1 MGHGRR
7 IRNGARQWLWRALQ
21 DHPARASIKPLFG
34 LRLKRIRRLRLDGG
48 LPEQLDEQ
56 IDGLRL
62 STVGRGR
69 GGQARASRQEPAYGA
84 GRRPNVGTRSGAL
97 YGAQMGAR
105 GAEIPSRREVI
116 S

>member
-1 MGHGRR
+1 MAAPGHV
-7 IRNGARQWLWRALQ
+7 A
-21 DHPARASIKPLFG
+21 PASTTAG
-34 LRLKRIRRLRLDGG
+34 LDTELPGRIRRLRLHGG

-97 YGAQMGAR
+97 YGA
-105 GAEIPSRREVI
+105 
-116 S
+116 